1 MVVLI
6 QGQCVITKVINFA
19 LLLHPSLELALHG
32 TWCSDGGAI
41 VCLGVFPIA
50 YTHKLSWARHC
61 KFQLEKYNEG
71 RIAHIRFVPG
81 YYLFIPYYTSFT
93 SLSHRSSVYVSLS
106 LFLSVPPSF
115 FVSLSVYLY
124 SVDFWEKIDIL
135 QIWRCLY
142 QIYISISVASKTA
155 DADRSINIYL
165 RNVLYVLIQASICV
179 H

>member
-1 MVVLI
+1 MRAELLTS
-6 QGQCVITKVINFA
+6 GLCPVIIYLYRIIRHSLLSLTVA
-19 LLLHPSLELALHG
+19 LS
-32 TWCSDGGAI
+32 T
-41 VCLGVFPIA
+41 
-50 YTHKLSWARHC
+50 
-61 KFQLEKYNEG
+61 
-71 RIAHIRFVPG
+71 
-81 YYLFIPYYTSFT
+81 
-93 SLSHRSSVYVSLS
+93 SLS

-124 SVDFWEKIDIL
+124 SVDFWEKINIL

-165 RNVLYVLIQASICV
+165 RNVLYVLIQASIYV